1 MCPSFPLARGIEDT
15 IQDMPEGYRPNLKKM
30 PCVAFHVDFN
40 DGGDIRIKA
49 AVRELKDNNPFMGL
63 LSISTPQHVLLV
75 PIPLLMRGRPEV
87 RETNTVY
94 YHGFNEP
101 AETYIGITQN
111 RWAERFA
118 QHRYSANSGSP
129 YLFHR
134 KMRSNEGPMV
144 HRVIASGLSRDAA
157 MAMEESLVEDTLYPR
172 GLNMIPG
179 GYAGLKYLH
188 SLGLRKTTAWDKDIV
203 VERLPRLETIDGR
216 PNPLCAARWQ
226 TDQNFVNKV
235 ICGHGARLTVEHVRE
250 ARLMSDKGLTGFA
263 IAASLCRSEDQIMR
277 LLRGKTYTRV
287 A

>member
-1 MCPSFPLARGIEDT
+1 MNFKFINPHNVEWLVPGWMCPSFPLA
-15 IQDMPEGYRPNLKKM
+15 
-30 PCVAFHVDFN
+30 
-40 DGGDIRIKA
+40 
-49 AVRELKDNNPFMGL
+49 
-63 LSISTPQHVLLV
+63 
-75 PIPLLMRGRPEV
+75 
-87 RETNTVY
+87 
-94 YHGFNEP
+94 
-101 AETYIGITQN
+101 
-111 RWAERFA
+111 
-118 QHRYSANSGSP
+118 
-129 YLFHR
+129 
-134 KMRSNEGPMV
+134 
-144 HRVIASGLSRDAA
+144 
-157 MAMEESLVEDTLYPR
+157 R